1 LTHPSPASALTCAG
15 DVGTGPTPI
24 SHLNIDDSIYCINTE
39 PRTNAAGN
47 AITLSTINANHYIYL
62 NNSGILT
69 ATSTAI
75 VYGISTRTNGATSP
89 ITILNSADV
98 TATSTIGVAFGI
110 FAHTYNTNSPVS
122 IENSGD
128 FTVTAASR
136 AVGIFERT
144 TGANSPVN
152 IVNSGDF
159 VVRST
164 GPLCFWH
171 LRPNTLRPQSTQ
183 HHEQRRLYD
192 RSCELCFRHLCG
204 AEPS

>member
-1 LTHPSPASALTCAG
+1 MTHPSPASALTCAG

-98 TATSTIGVAFGI
+98 TAISTIGVAFGI
-110 FAHTYNTNSPVS
+110 FAHTYITNSPVS
-122 IENSGD
+122 IENSGG
-128 FTVTAASR
+128 FTVTLRVVPLEFSS
-136 AVGIFERT
+136 ERRVPT
-144 TGANSPVN
+144 AP
-152 IVNSGDF
+152 
-159 VVRST
+159 ST
-164 GPLCFWH
+164 
-171 LRPNTLRPQSTQ
+171 S
-183 HHEQRRLYD
+183 
-192 RSCELCFRHLCG
+192 
-204 AEPS
+204 